1 MNTIQYV
8 TELSSQTDEVLSK
21 DSGEELQ
28 AGGHPGPLTEV
39 NFWQEKYDNLVS
51 LYEQMEGEVTQKM
64 ASILNSTDSAYF
76 PSFKKMFDKV
86 VSALIEAMDITLY
99 LKPLSE
105 HFEVLPQNQSY
116 SHCNF
121 NCLKDNIITNESL

>member
-1 MNTIQYV
+1 MA
-8 TELSSQTDEVLSK
+8 
-21 DSGEELQ
+21 

-39 NFWQEKYDNLVS
+39 NFWQEKCDNLVS

-64 ASILNSTDSAYF
+64 ASILHSTDSAYF

-105 HFEVLPQNQSY
+105 HFEVLTENQSVVILTPCTHGLLD
-116 SHCNF
+116 S
-121 NCLKDNIITNESL
+121 CLKSSLRVYCNVVGTWG